1 MKNLKG
7 NKKRGTHSTAIELA
21 ERLVLAI
28 QKNPLITGIQLGQ
41 IKTGAKANGIH
52 RIKIERTNLGL
63 KLQIKEGQAVQIVYI
78 YTKEHDK
85 ACEIISE
92 SAKELHA
99 EVVLRN
105 G

>member
-21 ERLVLAI
+21 ERLVLMI
-28 QKNPLITGIQLGQ
+28 QKNTLITGVQLGQ

-52 RIKIERTNLGL
+52 RIKIEKTSIGF

-78 YTKEHDK
+78 YTKDFEEVSK
-85 ACEIISE
+85 VISE
-92 SAKELHA
+92 AAKELHA